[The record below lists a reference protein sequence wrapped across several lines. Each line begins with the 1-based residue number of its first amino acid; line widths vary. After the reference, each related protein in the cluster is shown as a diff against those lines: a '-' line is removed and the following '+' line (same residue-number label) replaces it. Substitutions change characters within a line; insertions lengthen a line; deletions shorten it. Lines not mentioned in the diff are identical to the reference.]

1 MSNKLIAPEEMKKDS
16 MVWLLPYTELV
27 NVLKDKNIDFIET
40 SEDEDFP
47 DVRIL
52 RVKSD
57 DNSATHVYICDNNQ
71 LVEDKMKILDI
82 SEDRKVLT
90 LCNEVLNCV
99 LETDAVFCKLA

>member
-1 MSNKLIAPEEMKKDS
+1 MSNKLFAPKEMKKDS

-40 SEDEDFP
+40 SEDENFP

-52 RVKSD
+52 RVKSG
-57 DNSATHVYICDNNQ
+57 DNSATHVYICNNNQ
-71 LVEDKMKILDI
+71 LIEDKMKILDI

-90 LCNEVLNCV
+90 LRNEALNCI
-99 LETDAVFCKLA
+99 LETDAIFCKLA